1 MLLNSKFN
9 IQSKNMWNPFGKN
22 DTDKDELEKE
32 FEDFAR
38 ASGKDVNDMGM
49 MEKFAMKRL
58 AKMSPQERE
67 KLMKKAMTPKN
78 IQKNKGEILASL
90 EAMRKAKQIS
100 DDQYRL
106 AKKRFGL

>member
-1 MLLNSKFN
+1 
-9 IQSKNMWNPFGKN
+9 MWNPFSKDDN
-22 DTDKDELEKE
+22 VDKELEE
-32 FEDFAR
+32 FA
-38 ASGKDVNDMGM
+38 AAAGKDVNDLGM

-67 KLMKKAMTPKN
+67 KLMRKAMTPKN

>member
-1 MLLNSKFN
+1 
-9 IQSKNMWNPFGKN
+9 MWNPFGKDN
-22 DTDKDELEKE
+22 KDKDELEKE

-58 AKMSPQERE
+58 AKMSPSERE

-78 IQKNKGEILASL
+78 IEKHKGEILASL
-90 EAMRKAKQIS
+90 DAMRSAKQIS

-106 AKKRFGL
+106 AKRRFNLDK

>member
-1 MLLNSKFN
+1 
-9 IQSKNMWNPFGKN
+9 MWNPFA
-22 DTDKDELEKE
+22 KDENVEKE
-32 FEDFAR
+32 LEELAR
-38 ASGKDVNDMGM
+38 QSGKDVNDLGV

-58 AKMSPQERE
+58 AKMSPAERE
-67 KLMKKAMTPKN
+67 KLMRKAMTPKN